1 MGFKPTPF
9 LRGRWDFSH
18 KRHKRGTTGDS
29 PFKGTKGVQLA
40 IARSK
45 ASSVGSAQRYKGGI
59 GASYEKGGHPRLGE
73 GAFRRFL
80 KSACTLWFLV
90 SLLAMPCDAQRARA
104 RELGIQIGVLPTG
117 KYNAITDVAGV
128 RVGHVTLIKGQGELV
143 VGKGPVRTGVTAVV
157 PHGEDVYRNQVFAA
171 AEALNGNGEMTGMAW
186 VNERGQLEVPI
197 VLTNTLSVGEGYSGV
212 VAYMLKQ
219 GAGRVPLPVVA
230 ECYDGGLNDIAGRHV
245 GIDHVVAAIEKAKTG
260 PVPEGSVGAGTGMR
274 AYGFKAGIGTA
285 SRVVP
290 DGHTVGV
297 LVNANCGRR
306 PMLVIDGV
314 PVGRELP
321 VERTPTRDGSIIV
334 VIATD
339 APLVPHQ
346 LRRLCKRAAVGI
358 GRTGTVSRTSS
369 GDFAIAFSTAYRL
382 SRTRADRDTIT
393 TLRDHRLTPL
403 FQATIEA
410 TEEAI
415 VNAMCVADSMVGRD
429 DRVMPALPHDELIE
443 ILRKY
448 GRGKM
453 GF

>member
-1 MGFKPTPF
+1 M
-9 LRGRWDFSH
+9 
-18 KRHKRGTTGDS
+18 
-29 PFKGTKGVQLA
+29 
-40 IARSK
+40 IAK
-45 ASSVGSAQRYKGGI
+45 
-59 GASYEKGGHPRLGE
+59 
-73 GAFRRFL
+73 
-80 KSACTLWFLV
+80 TLFCLL
-90 SLLAMPCDAQRARA
+90 SLLLAMPSYAQRPRA
-104 RELGIQIGVLPTG
+104 RDLGIQIGTLPTG
-117 KYNAITDVAGV
+117 TYNAITDVEGV
-128 RVGHVTLIKGQGELV
+128 LVGHVTLIEGSGELV
-143 VGKGPVRTGVTAVV
+143 VGKGPVRTGVTAIV
-157 PHGEDVYRNQVFAA
+157 PHSEDIYRNNVFAA

-186 VNERGQLEVPI
+186 INERGQLEVPV

-245 GIDHVVAAIEKAKTG
+245 TVDHVVEAIETATG
-260 PVPEGSVGAGTGMR
+260 GAVPEGSVGAGTGMR
-274 AYGFKAGIGTA
+274 SYGFKAGIGTA

-290 DGHTVGV
+290 DGHTIGV

-306 PMLVIDGV
+306 RELLIAGV

-321 VERTPTRDGSIIV
+321 VQASPTRDGSIIV

-346 LRRLCKRAAVGI
+346 LRRLCKRAAIGI

-369 GDFAIAFSTAYRL
+369 GDFAIAFSTAYQL

-393 TLRDHRLTPL
+393 TLRDGRLNAI

-415 VNAMCVADSMVGRD
+415 VNAMCVAEPMTGRGN
-429 DRVMPALPHDELIE
+429 RTMPALPHDKLVEVLQ
-443 ILRKY
+443 KY
-448 GRGKM
+448 GRLK
-453 GF
+453 

>member
-1 MGFKPTPF
+1 M
-9 LRGRWDFSH
+9 
-18 KRHKRGTTGDS
+18 TTKILFCLLS
-29 PFKGTKGVQLA
+29 L
-40 IARSK
+40 
-45 ASSVGSAQRYKGGI
+45 
-59 GASYEKGGHPRLGE
+59 
-73 GAFRRFL
+73 
-80 KSACTLWFLV
+80 
-90 SLLAMPCDAQRARA
+90 LLAMPSYAQRPRA
-104 RELGIQIGVLPTG
+104 RDIGILIGTLPTG
-117 KYNAITDVAGV
+117 TYNAITDVKGV
-128 RVGHVTLIKGQGELV
+128 LIGHVTLIEGSGELV
-143 VGKGPVRTGVTAVV
+143 VGKGPVRTGVTAIV
-157 PHGEDVYRNQVFAA
+157 PHSEDIYRNNVFAA

-186 VNERGQLEVPI
+186 INERGQLEVPL

-245 GIDHVVAAIEKAKTG
+245 TVGHVVEAIETATG
-260 PVPEGSVGAGTGMR
+260 GAVPEGSVGAGTGMR
-274 AYGFKAGIGTA
+274 SYQFKAGIGTA

-306 PMLVIDGV
+306 RELLIAGV
-314 PVGRELP
+314 PVGREIP
-321 VERTPTRDGSIIV
+321 VQASPTRDGSIIV

-346 LRRLCKRAAVGI
+346 LRRLCKRAAIGI

-382 SRTRADRDTIT
+382 PRTRADRDTIT
-393 TLRDHRLTPL
+393 TLRDGRLNAI

-415 VNAMCVADSMVGRD
+415 VNAMCVAEPMTGRD
-429 DRVMPALPHDELIE
+429 NRTMPALPHDKLIE
-443 ILRKY
+443 VMKKY
-448 GRGKM
+448 GRGQVQE
-453 GF
+453 

>member
-1 MGFKPTPF
+1 MI
-9 LRGRWDFSH
+9 
-18 KRHKRGTTGDS
+18 
-29 PFKGTKGVQLA
+29 TKTLFCLLSLL
-40 IARSK
+40 IAMPSY
-45 ASSVGSAQRYKGGI
+45 AQR
-59 GASYEKGGHPRLGE
+59 P
-73 GAFRRFL
+73 
-80 KSACTLWFLV
+80 
-90 SLLAMPCDAQRARA
+90 RARD
-104 RELGIQIGVLPTG
+104 LGIQIGTLPTG
-117 KYNAITDVAGV
+117 TYNAITDVKGV
-128 RVGHVTLIKGQGELV
+128 LVGHVTLIEGSGELV
-143 VGKGPVRTGVTAVV
+143 VGKGPVRTGVTAIV
-157 PHGEDVYRNQVFAA
+157 PHGEDIFRNNIFAA

-186 VNERGQLEVPI
+186 INERGQLEVPV

-245 GIDHVVAAIEKAKTG
+245 TVDHVVEAIETATG
-260 PVPEGSVGAGTGMR
+260 GAVPEGSVGAGTGMR
-274 AYGFKAGIGTA
+274 AYRFKAGIGTA
-285 SRVVP
+285 SRIVP

-306 PMLVIDGV
+306 PELLIAGV

-321 VERTPTRDGSIIV
+321 VQASPTRDGSIIV

-346 LRRLCKRAAVGI
+346 LRRLCKRAAIGI

-382 SRTRADRDTIT
+382 PRTRADRDTIT
-393 TLRDHRLTPL
+393 TLRDGRLTAI

-415 VNAMCVADSMVGRD
+415 VNAMCVAEPMTGRD
-429 DRVMPALPHDELIE
+429 NRTMPALPHDKLIE
-443 ILRKY
+443 VMKKY
-448 GRGKM
+448 GRRYIQE
-453 GF
+453 

>member
-1 MGFKPTPF
+1 MIAKILFF
-9 LRGRWDFSH
+9 LLSLL
-18 KRHKRGTTGDS
+18 
-29 PFKGTKGVQLA
+29 LA
-40 IARSK
+40 IPSH
-45 ASSVGSAQRYKGGI
+45 AQR
-59 GASYEKGGHPRLGE
+59 P
-73 GAFRRFL
+73 
-80 KSACTLWFLV
+80 
-90 SLLAMPCDAQRARA
+90 RARD
-104 RELGIQIGVLPTG
+104 LGIQIGTLPTG
-117 KYNAITDVAGV
+117 TYNAITDVEGV
-128 RVGHVTLIKGQGELV
+128 LVGHVTLIEGSGELV
-143 VGKGPVRTGVTAVV
+143 VGKGPVRTGVTAIV
-157 PHGEDVYRNQVFAA
+157 PHGEDIYRNNVFAA

-186 VNERGQLEVPI
+186 INERGQLEVPL

-245 GIDHVVAAIEKAKTG
+245 TVDHVVEAIETATDG
-260 PVPEGSVGAGTGMR
+260 AVPEGSVGAGTGMR

-306 PMLVIDGV
+306 RELLIAGV
-314 PVGRELP
+314 PVGREIP
-321 VERTPTRDGSIIV
+321 VQASPTRDGSIIV

-346 LRRLCKRAAVGI
+346 LRRLCKRAAIGI

-369 GDFAIAFSTAYRL
+369 GDFALAFSTAYRL
-382 SRTRADRDTIT
+382 PRTRADRDTIT
-393 TLRDHRLTPL
+393 TLRDNRLNAI

-415 VNAMCVADSMVGRD
+415 VNAMCVAEPMTGRD
-429 DRVMPALPHDELIE
+429 NRTMPALPHDKLIE
-443 ILRKY
+443 VMQKY
-448 GRGKM
+448 GRRQAQE
-453 GF
+453 

>member
-1 MGFKPTPF
+1 M
-9 LRGRWDFSH
+9 
-18 KRHKRGTTGDS
+18 
-29 PFKGTKGVQLA
+29 TKILFCLL
-40 IARSK
+40 S
-45 ASSVGSAQRYKGGI
+45 
-59 GASYEKGGHPRLGE
+59 L
-73 GAFRRFL
+73 
-80 KSACTLWFLV
+80 
-90 SLLAMPCDAQRARA
+90 LLAMPSQAQRPRV
-104 RELGIQIGVLPTG
+104 RDLDIQIGTLPTG
-117 KYNAITDVAGV
+117 TYNAITDVKGV
-128 RVGHVTLIKGQGELV
+128 LVGHVTLIEGSGELV

-157 PHGEDVYRNQVFAA
+157 PHSEDIYRNNVFAA

-186 VNERGQLEVPI
+186 INERGQLEVPV

-219 GAGRVPLPVVA
+219 SEGRVPLPVVA

-245 GIDHVVAAIEKAKTG
+245 TVDHVVEAIETATG
-260 PVPEGSVGAGTGMR
+260 GAVSEGSVGAGTGMR

-306 PMLVIDGV
+306 RELLIAGV
-314 PVGRELP
+314 PVGREIP
-321 VERTPTRDGSIIV
+321 VQASPTRDGSIIV

-346 LRRLCKRAAVGI
+346 LRRLCKRAVIGI

-369 GDFAIAFSTAYRL
+369 GDFALAFSTAYRL
-382 SRTRADRDTIT
+382 PRTRADRDTIT
-393 TLRDHRLTPL
+393 TLRDNRLNAI

-415 VNAMCVADSMVGRD
+415 VNAMCVAEPMTGRD
-429 DRVMPALPHDELIE
+429 NRTMPALPHDKLIE
-443 ILRKY
+443 VMQKY
-448 GRGKM
+448 GRRQAQE
-453 GF
+453 

>member
-1 MGFKPTPF
+1 MTFNLASICKICFLSLLLATPS
-9 LRGRWDFSH
+9 L
-18 KRHKRGTTGDS
+18 
-29 PFKGTKGVQLA
+29 
-40 IARSK
+40 
-45 ASSVGSAQRYKGGI
+45 AQR
-59 GASYEKGGHPRLGE
+59 P
-73 GAFRRFL
+73 
-80 KSACTLWFLV
+80 
-90 SLLAMPCDAQRARA
+90 RARD
-104 RELGIQIGVLPTG
+104 LGIQIGTLPTG
-117 KYNAITDVAGV
+117 TYNAITDVEGV
-128 RVGHVTLIKGQGELV
+128 LVGHVTLIEGHGKLV
-143 VGKGPVRTGVTAVV
+143 VGKGPVRTGVTAIV
-157 PHGEDVYRNQVFAA
+157 PHGEDIYHNQVFAA

-219 GAGRVPLPVVA
+219 GTGRVPLPVVA

-245 GIDHVVAAIEKAKTG
+245 TVDHVVAAIETATSG

-274 AYGFKAGIGTA
+274 AYQFKAGIGTA

-306 PMLVIDGV
+306 QRLVIDGV
-314 PVGRELP
+314 PAGRELP
-321 VERTPTRDGSIIV
+321 VRPAPARGGSIIV

-346 LRRLCKRAAVGI
+346 LRRLCKRAALGI

-369 GDFAIAFSTAYRL
+369 GDFAIAFSTAYRV

-393 TLRDHRLTPL
+393 TLRDRRLTPL

-410 TEEAI
+410 AEEAI
-415 VNAMCVADSMVGRD
+415 VNAMCVAEAMAGRD
-429 DRVMPALPHDELIE
+429 GRVMPALPHEKLIE
-443 ILRKY
+443 ILQQY
-448 GRGKM
+448 GRKK
-453 GF
+453 